1 MDKKFW
7 LVLGA
12 IAAIFVG
19 IWYFGGDKKAD
30 TDTGNMQPT
39 SHIKGKLD
47 SKVTLVEYG
56 DFQCP
61 VCGDYYPLVTQLV
74 EKYKDKISF
83 QFRHLPLTQVH
94 PNALAAARASEAA
107 AVQGKFWEM
116 YDQLFLNQ
124 ATWSQS
130 NSATKY
136 FEQYAT
142 QTGLDLERYK
152 VDAAAPKTNKL
163 VNADM
168 AAFKKT
174 GDTVSTPTFYLNG
187 KKLDLKTLLDAAGR
201 PSIEKFTQV
210 IDAKLKETGQQ

>member
-19 IWYFGGDKKAD
+19 IWYFGGDKKTD
-30 TDTGNMQPT
+30 TDTGSMQPT

-47 SKVTLVEYG
+47 SKVALVEYG

-61 VCGDYYPLVTQLV
+61 VCGNYYPLVTQLV

-83 QFRHLPLTQVH
+83 QFRHLPLTNVH

-107 AVQGKFWEM
+107 SEQDKFWEM

-130 NSATKY
+130 ASATKY

-142 QTGLDLERYK
+142 QAGADLERYK

-163 VNADM
+163 VNADV

-187 KKLDLKTLLDAAGR
+187 KKLDLKTLLDAEGR
-201 PSIEKFTQV
+201 PSIEKFSQV